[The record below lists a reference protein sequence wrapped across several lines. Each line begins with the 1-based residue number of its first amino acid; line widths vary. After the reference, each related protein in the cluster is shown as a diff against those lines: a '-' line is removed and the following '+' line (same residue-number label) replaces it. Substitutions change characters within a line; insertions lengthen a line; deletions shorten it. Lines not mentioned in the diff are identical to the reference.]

1 MIMFNGLL
9 YVMQEIKVKNI
20 IIGKQYEICENYK
33 KMINIAKVKNINIK
47 EVEAGQKINIEK
59 NLYLDILWPSSNEK
73 ISDNILNNNSLMC
86 KLVYK
91 NFSVMFTGD
100 IEEIAEK
107 AILKKYFDKNIL
119 ESTIL
124 KVAHHG
130 SKTSTSSEFLKE
142 IKPKFAVIEVGKNNN
157 FGHPSKEIIER
168 LTKIK
173 TKIYR
178 TDENG
183 EISIKTNGKN
193 IKIKTCI
200 KFQ

>member
-1 MIMFNGLL
+1 
-9 YVMQEIKVKNI
+9 MQEIKVKNI